1 MDGLQLIFVAN
12 LRAAQAN
19 AAFTSDRQSNF
30 KSDLLTTSGADFY
43 VQVDVQLNLDE
54 NGVSKNTVIM

>member
-1 MDGLQLIFVAN
+1 MRTAVSKVKEAFDQRGWSTVDFVAN

-30 KSDLLTTSGADFY
+30 KQIY
-43 VQVDVQLNLDE
+43 
-54 NGVSKNTVIM
+54 